1 MRNKIFFAAMMFGT
15 LPMAAQETYENA
27 NIATQDLNGTAR
39 YVGMGGAM
47 DALGADISTIGTN
60 PAGIGLFRKSQV
72 NASFGFVS
80 QGDVSNSSFVNK
92 TNMSFDQI
100 GFVYSTRTNSRS
112 FLNLAFN
119 YHKSRNFD
127 QILEASG
134 RLQNASQ
141 NKLSYVKGYNGL
153 FKLDIDPNTGRLT
166 SNDRTY
172 SMVDYLY
179 YNSLLKPDENGNIYA
194 QEYDRYDMNRSSN
207 GYIGEYDF
215 NISGNINNRVY
226 LGFTFGIHDVHYKNY
241 VSYNEYADN
250 DGKMTA
256 LRNEQ
261 KITGTGYDFK
271 AGVIIRPVEE
281 SPFRFGFS
289 VASPIFYDLKSNNET
304 ACASTAG
311 PGLYP
316 TDRNDMV
323 SLFETHEFRM
333 NTPWKFGVSLGHT
346 IDNMLAIGVGY
357 EYADYATI
365 DNRYKD
371 GGYEDWYG
379 DWHETSSSDIVMN
392 ADTKANLKGVHT
404 FKVGAELKA
413 DPNMAIRL
421 GYNYVS
427 AAYNTD
433 AYRDQSL
440 DTDGVYYSSTT
451 DYTNWKDTH
460 RITCGFGYQIGKFNV
475 DLAYQFSS
483 TNGEHYPFMSYY
495 AGANEPAENDNIA
508 DMTKVSNKRHQ
519 MLLTLGYRF

>member
-1 MRNKIFFAAMMFGT
+1 MMFGT

-80 QGDVSNSSFVNK
+80 QSDVSNSSFVNK
-92 TNMSFDQI
+92 TNMSFDQVGI
-100 GFVYSTRTNSRS
+100 VLATRTNSRS
-112 FLNLAFN
+112 YLNVAFN

-141 NKLSYVKGYNGL
+141 NKLSYIKGYNGL
-153 FKLDIDPNTGRLT
+153 FELKTNNNGMLVADEGTF
-166 SNDRTY
+166 SQ
-172 SMVDYLY
+172 VDYLH
-179 YNSLLKPDENGNIYA
+179 YNTVLPDGDELTYINCD
-194 QEYDRYDMNRSSN
+194 QYDMNRSSN

-226 LGFTFGIHDVHYKNY
+226 LGFTFGIHDVHYNSY
-241 VSYNEYADN
+241 VDYLESAAGGFSSNLVDE
-250 DGKMTA
+250 
-256 LRNEQ
+256 RR
-261 KITGTGYDFK
+261 ITGTGFDFK
-271 AGVIIRPVEE
+271 AGIIVRPVEE
-281 SPFRFGFS
+281 SPFRFGLS
-289 VASPIFYDLKSNNET
+289 VASPIFYDLESAN
-304 ACASTAG
+304 STS
-311 PGLYP
+311 LM
-316 TDRNDMV
+316 TNDGNRTSISEV
-323 SLFETHEFRM
+323 YEFRM

-433 AYRDQSL
+433 AYRDLSL
-440 DTDGVYYSSTT
+440 DTQGVYYSSTT

-519 MLLTLGYRF
+519 LLLTLGYRF

>member
-1 MRNKIFFAAMMFGT
+1 MMFGT

-80 QGDVSNSSFVNK
+80 QSDVSNSSFVNK
-92 TNMSFDQI
+92 TNMSFDQVGI
-100 GFVYSTRTNSRS
+100 VLATRTNSRS
-112 FLNLAFN
+112 YLNVAFN

-141 NKLSYVKGYNGL
+141 NKLSYIKGYNGL
-153 FKLDIDPNTGRLT
+153 FELKTNNNGMLVADEGTF
-166 SNDRTY
+166 SQ
-172 SMVDYLY
+172 VDYLH
-179 YNSLLKPDENGNIYA
+179 YNTVLPDGDELTYINCD
-194 QEYDRYDMNRSSN
+194 QYDMNRSSN

-226 LGFTFGIHDVHYKNY
+226 LGFTFGIHDVHYNSY
-241 VSYNEYADN
+241 VDYLESAAGGFSSNLVDE
-250 DGKMTA
+250 
-256 LRNEQ
+256 RR
-261 KITGTGYDFK
+261 ITGTGFDFK
-271 AGVIIRPVEE
+271 AGIIVRPVEE
-281 SPFRFGFS
+281 SPFRFGLS
-289 VASPIFYDLKSNNET
+289 VASPIFYDLESAN
-304 ACASTAG
+304 STS
-311 PGLYP
+311 LM
-316 TDRNDMV
+316 TNDGNRTSISEV
-323 SLFETHEFRM
+323 YEFRM

-346 IDNMLAIGVGY
+346 FDNMLAIGAGY

-371 GGYEDWYG
+371 GGYYDGY
-379 DWHETSSSDIVMN
+379 DWHETSSSDHVMN

-404 FKVGAELKA
+404 FKVGAELKPDA
-413 DPNMAIRL
+413 NMAIRL

-427 AAYNTD
+427 AAYKTD
-433 AYRDQSL
+433 AYRAQSL
-440 DTDGVYYSSTT
+440 NTDGVYYSSTT

-519 MLLTLGYRF
+519 LLLTLGYRF

>member
-1 MRNKIFFAAMMFGT
+1 MMFGT

-80 QGDVSNSSFVNK
+80 QSDVSNSSFVNK
-92 TNMSFDQI
+92 TNMSFDQVGI
-100 GFVYSTRTNSRS
+100 VLATRTNSRS
-112 FLNLAFN
+112 YLNVAFN

-141 NKLSYVKGYNGL
+141 NKLSYIKGYNGL
-153 FKLDIDPNTGRLT
+153 FELKTNNNGMLVADEGTF
-166 SNDRTY
+166 SQ
-172 SMVDYLY
+172 VDYLH
-179 YNSLLKPDENGNIYA
+179 YNTVLPDGDELTYINCD
-194 QEYDRYDMNRSSN
+194 QYDMNRSSN

-226 LGFTFGIHDVHYKNY
+226 LGFTFGIHDVHYNSY
-241 VSYNEYADN
+241 VDYLESAAGGFSSNLVDE
-250 DGKMTA
+250 
-256 LRNEQ
+256 RR
-261 KITGTGYDFK
+261 ITGTGFDFK
-271 AGVIIRPVEE
+271 AGIIVRPVEE
-281 SPFRFGFS
+281 SPFRFGLS
-289 VASPIFYDLKSNNET
+289 VASPIFYDLESAN
-304 ACASTAG
+304 STS
-311 PGLYP
+311 LM
-316 TDRNDMV
+316 TNDGNRTSISEV
-323 SLFETHEFRM
+323 YEFRM

-346 IDNMLAIGVGY
+346 IDNMLAIGAGY

-371 GGYEDWYG
+371 GGYYDEWDG
-379 DWHETSSSDIVMN
+379 WHDTSSSDHVMN

-404 FKVGAELKA
+404 FKVGAELKPDA
-413 DPNMAIRL
+413 NMAIRL

-427 AAYNTD
+427 AAYKTD

-440 DTDGVYYSSTT
+440 NTDGVYYSSTT

-519 MLLTLGYRF
+519 LLLTLGYRF

>member
-47 DALGADISTIGTN
+47 DALGADISTTGTN

-80 QGDVSNSSFVNK
+80 QSDVSNSSFVNK
-92 TNMSFDQI
+92 TNMSFDQVGI
-100 GFVYSTRTNSRS
+100 VLATRTNSRS
-112 FLNLAFN
+112 YLNVAFN

-141 NKLSYVKGYNGL
+141 NKLSYIKGYNGL
-153 FKLDIDPNTGRLT
+153 FELKTNNNGMLVADEGTF
-166 SNDRTY
+166 SQ
-172 SMVDYLY
+172 VDYLH
-179 YNSLLKPDENGNIYA
+179 YNTVLPDGDELTYINCD
-194 QEYDRYDMNRSSN
+194 QYDMNRSSN

-226 LGFTFGIHDVHYKNY
+226 LGFTFGIHDVHYNSY
-241 VSYNEYADN
+241 VDYLESAAGGFSSNLVDE
-250 DGKMTA
+250 
-256 LRNEQ
+256 RR
-261 KITGTGYDFK
+261 ITGTGFDFK
-271 AGVIIRPVEE
+271 AGIIVRPVEE
-281 SPFRFGFS
+281 SPFRFGLS
-289 VASPIFYDLKSNNET
+289 VASPIFYDLESAN
-304 ACASTAG
+304 STS
-311 PGLYP
+311 LM
-316 TDRNDMV
+316 TNDGNRTSISEV
-323 SLFETHEFRM
+323 YEFRM

-346 IDNMLAIGVGY
+346 IDNMLAIGAGY

-371 GGYEDWYG
+371 GGYYDEWDG
-379 DWHETSSSDIVMN
+379 WHDTSSSDHVMN

-404 FKVGAELKA
+404 FKVGAELKPDA
-413 DPNMAIRL
+413 NMAIRL

-427 AAYNTD
+427 ATYKTD

-440 DTDGVYYSSTT
+440 NTDGVYYSSTT

-519 MLLTLGYRF
+519 LLLTLGYRF

>member
-80 QGDVSNSSFVNK
+80 QSDVSNSSFVNK
-92 TNMSFDQI
+92 TNMSFDQVGI
-100 GFVYSTRTNSRS
+100 VLTTRTNSRS
-112 FLNLAFN
+112 YLNVAFN

-141 NKLSYVKGYNGL
+141 NKLSYIKGYNGL
-153 FKLDIDPNTGRLT
+153 FELKTNNNGMLVADEGTF
-166 SNDRTY
+166 SQ
-172 SMVDYLY
+172 VDYLH
-179 YNSLLKPDENGNIYA
+179 YNTVLPDGDELTYINCD
-194 QEYDRYDMNRSSN
+194 QYDMNRSSN

-226 LGFTFGIHDVHYKNY
+226 LGFTFGIHDVHYNSY
-241 VSYNEYADN
+241 VDYLESAAGGFSSNLVDE
-250 DGKMTA
+250 
-256 LRNEQ
+256 RR
-261 KITGTGYDFK
+261 ITGTGFDFK
-271 AGVIIRPVEE
+271 AGIIVRPVEE
-281 SPFRFGFS
+281 SSFRFGLS
-289 VASPIFYDLKSNNET
+289 VASPIFYDLESAN
-304 ACASTAG
+304 STS
-311 PGLYP
+311 LM
-316 TDRNDMV
+316 TNDGNRTSISEV
-323 SLFETHEFRM
+323 YEFRM

-346 IDNMLAIGVGY
+346 IDNMLAIGAGY

-371 GGYEDWYG
+371 GGYYDEWDG
-379 DWHETSSSDIVMN
+379 WHDTSSSDHVMN

-404 FKVGAELKA
+404 FKVGAELKPDA
-413 DPNMAIRL
+413 NMAIRL

-427 AAYNTD
+427 AAYKTD

-440 DTDGVYYSSTT
+440 NTDGVYYSSTT

-460 RITCGFGYQIGKFNV
+460 RITCGFGYQINKFNI

-519 MLLTLGYRF
+519 LLLTLGYRF

>member
-1 MRNKIFFAAMMFGT
+1 MNTKIILAATLFGT

-47 DALGADISTIGTN
+47 DALGADISTISTN

-92 TNMSFDQI
+92 TNMSFDQVGI
-100 GFVYSTRTNSRS
+100 VLATRTNSRS
-112 FLNLAFN
+112 YLNVAFN

-141 NKLSYVKGYNGL
+141 NKLSYIKGYNGL
-153 FKLDIDPNTGRLT
+153 FELKTNNNGMLVADDGTFSQT
-166 SNDRTY
+166 
-172 SMVDYLY
+172 DYLH
-179 YNSLLKPDENGNIYA
+179 YNTVLPDGDELTYINCD
-194 QEYDRYDMNRSSN
+194 QYDMNRSSN

-226 LGFTFGIHDVHYKNY
+226 LGFTFGIHDVHYNSY
-241 VSYNEYADN
+241 VDYLESASNGFASNLVDE
-250 DGKMTA
+250 
-256 LRNEQ
+256 RR
-261 KITGTGYDFK
+261 ITGTGFDFK
-271 AGVIIRPVEE
+271 AGIIVRPVEE
-281 SPFRFGFS
+281 SPFRFGLS
-289 VASPIFYDLKSNNET
+289 VASPIFYDLESAN
-304 ACASTAG
+304 STS
-311 PGLYP
+311 LM
-316 TDRNDMV
+316 TNDGNRTSISEV
-323 SLFETHEFRM
+323 YEFRM

-346 IDNMLAIGVGY
+346 IDNMLAIGAGY

-371 GGYEDWYG
+371 GGYYDEWDG
-379 DWHETSSSDIVMN
+379 WHDTSSSDHVMN

-404 FKVGAELKA
+404 FKVGAELKPDA
-413 DPNMAIRL
+413 NMAIRL

-427 AAYNTD
+427 AAYKTD

-440 DTDGVYYSSTT
+440 NTDGVYYSSTT

-460 RITCGFGYQIGKFNV
+460 RITCGFGYQINKFNI

-519 MLLTLGYRF
+519 LLLTLGYRF

>member
-1 MRNKIFFAAMMFGT
+1 MMFGT

-80 QGDVSNSSFVNK
+80 QSDVSNSSFVNK
-92 TNMSFDQI
+92 TNMSFDQVGI
-100 GFVYSTRTNSRS
+100 VLATRTNSRS
-112 FLNLAFN
+112 YLNVAFN

-141 NKLSYVKGYNGL
+141 NKLSYIKGYNGL
-153 FKLDIDPNTGRLT
+153 FELKTNNNGMLVADEGTF
-166 SNDRTY
+166 SQ
-172 SMVDYLY
+172 VDYLH
-179 YNSLLKPDENGNIYA
+179 YNTVLPDGDELTYINCD
-194 QEYDRYDMNRSSN
+194 QYDMNRSSN

-226 LGFTFGIHDVHYKNY
+226 LGFTFGIHDVHYNSY
-241 VSYNEYADN
+241 VDYLESASNGFASNLVDE
-250 DGKMTA
+250 
-256 LRNEQ
+256 RR
-261 KITGTGYDFK
+261 ITGTGFDFK
-271 AGVIIRPVEE
+271 AGIIVRPVEE
-281 SPFRFGFS
+281 SPFRFGLS
-289 VASPIFYDLKSNNET
+289 VASPIFYDLESAN
-304 ACASTAG
+304 STS
-311 PGLYP
+311 LM
-316 TDRNDMV
+316 TNDGNRTSISEV
-323 SLFETHEFRM
+323 YEFRM

-371 GGYEDWYG
+371 GGYYDEWDG
-379 DWHETSSSDIVMN
+379 WHDTSSSDHVMN

-404 FKVGAELKA
+404 FKVGAELKPDA
-413 DPNMAIRL
+413 NMAIRL

-427 AAYNTD
+427 AAYKTD

-440 DTDGVYYSSTT
+440 NTDGVYYSSTT

-460 RITCGFGYQIGKFNV
+460 RITCGFGYQINKFNI

-519 MLLTLGYRF
+519 LLLTLGYRF

>member
-1 MRNKIFFAAMMFGT
+1 MNKKIILAATLFGT

-60 PAGIGLFRKSQV
+60 PAGIGLFRRSQV
-72 NASFGFVS
+72 NTSFGIVS

-153 FKLDIDPNTGRLT
+153 FELGTNNNGMVVANENTFSQT
-166 SNDRTY
+166 
-172 SMVDYLY
+172 DYLH
-179 YNSLLKPDENGNIYA
+179 YNTTLQDGDQFIA
-194 QEYDRYDMNRSSN
+194 QDCDQYDMNRSSN

-215 NISGNINNRVY
+215 NISGNINNRAY
-226 LGFTFGIHDVHYKNY
+226 LGFTFGIHDVHYNSY
-241 VSYNEYADN
+241 VDYRESASNGFASNLVDE
-250 DGKMTA
+250 
-256 LRNEQ
+256 RR
-261 KITGTGYDFK
+261 ITGTGYDFK
-271 AGVIIRPVEE
+271 AGVIVRPVEE
-281 SPFRFGFS
+281 SPFRFGLS
-289 VASPIFYDLKSNNET
+289 VASPIFYDLESANSTSLMTNNGNRTSISEV
-304 ACASTAG
+304 
-311 PGLYP
+311 Y
-316 TDRNDMV
+316 
-323 SLFETHEFRM
+323 EFRM

-433 AYRDQSL
+433 AYRDLSL
-440 DTDGVYYSSTT
+440 DTQGVYYSSTT

>member
-1 MRNKIFFAAMMFGT
+1 
-15 LPMAAQETYENA
+15 MAAQETYENA

-47 DALGADISTIGTN
+47 DALGADISTISTN

-80 QGDVSNSSFVNK
+80 QSDVSNSSFVNK
-92 TNMSFDQI
+92 TNMSFDQVGI
-100 GFVYSTRTNSRS
+100 VLATRTNSRS
-112 FLNLAFN
+112 YLNVAFN

-153 FKLDIDPNTGRLT
+153 FELKTNNNGMLVADEGTFSQT
-166 SNDRTY
+166 
-172 SMVDYLY
+172 DYLH
-179 YNSLLKPDENGNIYA
+179 YNTVLPDGDELTYINCD
-194 QEYDRYDMNRSSN
+194 QYDMNRSSN

-226 LGFTFGIHDVHYKNY
+226 LGFTFGIHDVHYNSY
-241 VSYNEYADN
+241 VDYLESASNGFASNLVDE
-250 DGKMTA
+250 
-256 LRNEQ
+256 RR
-261 KITGTGYDFK
+261 ITGTGFDFK
-271 AGVIIRPVEE
+271 AGIIVRPVEE
-281 SPFRFGFS
+281 SPFRFGLS
-289 VASPIFYDLKSNNET
+289 VASPIFYDLESAN
-304 ACASTAG
+304 STS
-311 PGLYP
+311 LM
-316 TDRNDMV
+316 TNDGNRTSISEV
-323 SLFETHEFRM
+323 YEFRM

-433 AYRDQSL
+433 AYRDLSL
-440 DTDGVYYSSTT
+440 DTQGVYYSSTT

>member
-80 QGDVSNSSFVNK
+80 QSDVSNSSFVNK
-92 TNMSFDQI
+92 TNMSFDQVGI
-100 GFVYSTRTNSRS
+100 VLATRTNSRS
-112 FLNLAFN
+112 YLNVAFN

-141 NKLSYVKGYNGL
+141 NKLSYIKGYNGL
-153 FKLDIDPNTGRLT
+153 FELKTNNNGMLVADEGTF
-166 SNDRTY
+166 SQ
-172 SMVDYLY
+172 VDYLH
-179 YNSLLKPDENGNIYA
+179 YNTVLPDGDELTYINCD
-194 QEYDRYDMNRSSN
+194 QYDMNRSSN

-226 LGFTFGIHDVHYKNY
+226 LGFTFGIHDVHYNSY
-241 VSYNEYADN
+241 VDYLESAAGGFSSNLVDE
-250 DGKMTA
+250 
-256 LRNEQ
+256 RR
-261 KITGTGYDFK
+261 ITGTGFDFK
-271 AGVIIRPVEE
+271 AGIIVRPVEE
-281 SPFRFGFS
+281 SPFRFGLS
-289 VASPIFYDLKSNNET
+289 VASPIFYDLESAN
-304 ACASTAG
+304 STS
-311 PGLYP
+311 LI
-316 TDRNDMV
+316 TNDGNRTSISEV
-323 SLFETHEFRM
+323 YEFRM

-346 IDNMLAIGVGY
+346 IDNMLAIGAGY

-371 GGYEDWYG
+371 GGYYDEWDG
-379 DWHETSSSDIVMN
+379 WHDTSSSDHVMN

-404 FKVGAELKA
+404 FKVGAELKPDA
-413 DPNMAIRL
+413 NMAIRL

-427 AAYNTD
+427 AAYKTD

-440 DTDGVYYSSTT
+440 NTDGVYYSSTT

-460 RITCGFGYQIGKFNV
+460 RITCGFGYQINKFNI

-519 MLLTLGYRF
+519 LLLTLGYRF

>member
-1 MRNKIFFAAMMFGT
+1 MMFGT

-80 QGDVSNSSFVNK
+80 QSDVSNSSFVNK
-92 TNMSFDQI
+92 TNMSFDQVGI
-100 GFVYSTRTNSRS
+100 VLATRTNSRS
-112 FLNLAFN
+112 YLNVAFN

-127 QILEASG
+127 QILEASS

-141 NKLSYVKGYNGL
+141 NKLSYIKGYYE
-153 FKLDIDPNTGRLT
+153 T
-166 SNDRTY
+166 
-172 SMVDYLY
+172 
-179 YNSLLKPDENGNIYA
+179 DENGNVVYQYGGGVFIPDIQNGQVYA
-194 QEYDRYDMNRSSN
+194 KGDPYTFSQTDDLHWNTVLPDNDDNFYYTNCDYYDMNRSSN

-226 LGFTFGIHDVHYKNY
+226 LGLTFGIHDVHYNSYVNY
-241 VSYNEYADN
+241 GEYSN
-250 DGKMTA
+250 DFGMATN
-256 LRNEQ
+256 LVDERR
-261 KITGTGYDFK
+261 ITGTGFDFK
-271 AGVIIRPVEE
+271 AGIIVRPIEE
-281 SPFRFGFS
+281 SPFRFGLS
-289 VASPIFYDLKSNNET
+289 VASPIFYDLESSNNT
-304 ACASTAG
+304 SMYSDITGYKSTI
-311 PGLYP
+311 Y
-316 TDRNDMV
+316 N
-323 SLFETHEFRM
+323 SYEFRM

-346 IDNMLAIGVGY
+346 IDNMLAIGAGY

-371 GGYEDWYG
+371 GGYYDGY
-379 DWHETSSSDIVMN
+379 DWHDTSSSDHVMN

-404 FKVGAELKA
+404 FKVGAELKPDA
-413 DPNMAIRL
+413 NMAIRL

-427 AAYNTD
+427 AAYKTD
-433 AYRDQSL
+433 AFRDLSL
-440 DTDGVYYSSTT
+440 DTQGVKYSSTT

-460 RITCGFGYQIGKFNV
+460 RITCGFGYQISKFNI

-495 AGANEPAENDNIA
+495 ADTDNGEPVEIDNIA

-519 MLLTLGYRF
+519 LLLTLGYRF